1 LQAVQTSRRH
11 QERQHT
17 GEDSHVLGL
26 SAIDAHAHV
35 PAAIDG
41 DLFPA
46 TRRVQHH
53 LYELRQNAGRRRSR
67 NHADVEEAVRRR
79 GHRREA
85 EKPAIG
91 LDVGDGDER
100 RLARHGMA
108 IDLDLDAIERR
119 VGKVLRRHPIVREQ
133 PQVSLAWMSPEPL
146 DFFLDARQKAVALVR
161 EEHAALGDAD
171 VAPD

>member
-1 LQAVQTSRRH
+1 
-11 QERQHT
+11 
-17 GEDSHVLGL
+17 
-26 SAIDAHAHV
+26 
-35 PAAIDG
+35 
-41 DLFPA
+41 
-46 TRRVQHH
+46 
-53 LYELRQNAGRRRSR
+53 
-67 NHADVEEAVRRR
+67 
-79 GHRREA
+79 
-85 EKPAIG
+85 
-91 LDVGDGDER
+91 
-100 RLARHGMA
+100 MA